1 METLFFVLC
10 LFLSVEGALSQETG
24 KLYTT
29 LSDLLN
35 ETSSSTL
42 NVIKE
47 KRNKKQLF
55 MSGGGDFKIYNGDKE
70 LDKEIKKKTFAI
82 EIDDTLYINCIGLK
96 FKKRPIGAWFAPGLI
111 CKGQVYFTAIP
122 TGSNA
127 AMAFGVVG
135 AAVQSANA
143 ASSRV
148 FYEVDDST
156 YISRRFRKKAE
167 IRQGGF
173 EKNGRIITKI
183 SGIAGTIPKRSI

>member
-1 METLFFVLC
+1 MKTLFFVLC

-47 KRNKKQLF
+47 KRNKNQLF

-111 CKGQVYFTAIP
+111 CKGKFISQQFPQVQMLLWHSESLEQQY
-122 TGSNA
+122 NQL
-127 AMAFGVVG
+127 M
-135 AAVQSANA
+135 QLHH
-143 ASSRV
+143 V
-148 FYEVDDST
+148 FST
-156 YISRRFRKKAE
+156 K
-167 IRQGGF
+167 
-173 EKNGRIITKI
+173 
-183 SGIAGTIPKRSI
+183 

>member
-1 METLFFVLC
+1 MKTLFFVLC

-111 CKGQVYFTAIP
+111 CKGKVYFTAIP

-127 AMAFGVVG
+127 AMG
-135 AAVQSANA
+135 
-143 ASSRV
+143 
-148 FYEVDDST
+148 
-156 YISRRFRKKAE
+156 FRKKAE

>member
-1 METLFFVLC
+1 MKTLFFVLC

-70 LDKEIKKKTFAI
+70 LD
-82 EIDDTLYINCIGLK
+82 
-96 FKKRPIGAWFAPGLI
+96 
-111 CKGQVYFTAIP
+111 Q
-122 TGSNA
+122 
-127 AMAFGVVG
+127 
-135 AAVQSANA
+135 
-143 ASSRV
+143 
-148 FYEVDDST
+148 
-156 YISRRFRKKAE
+156 
-167 IRQGGF
+167 
-173 EKNGRIITKI
+173 EKDLRH
-183 SGIAGTIPKRSI
+183 RD

>member
-1 METLFFVLC
+1 MKTLFFVLC

-29 LSDLLN
+29 FSDLLN

-47 KRNKKQLF
+47 KRNKNQLF

-96 FKKRPIGAWFAPGLI
+96 FKKRPIGAWFAAP
-111 CKGQVYFTAIP
+111 
-122 TGSNA
+122 
-127 AMAFGVVG
+127 
-135 AAVQSANA
+135 
-143 ASSRV
+143 SRV
-148 FYEVDDST
+148 FYEVDDSE
-156 YISRRFRKKAE
+156 KKLKLDRVDSKKMEELLQRYPELLERYQKEAFKELLDKGVE
-167 IRQGGF
+167 I
-173 EKNGRIITKI
+173 T
-183 SGIAGTIPKRSI
+183 TILVPSAPKSYLKDSLA

>member
-1 METLFFVLC
+1 MKTLFFVLC

-55 MSGGGDFKIYNGDKE
+55 MSGGGDFKI
-70 LDKEIKKKTFAI
+70 
-82 EIDDTLYINCIGLK
+82 DTLYINCIGLK

-111 CKGQVYFTAIP
+111 CKGKVYFTAIP

-148 FYEVDDST
+148 FYEVDDSE
-156 YISRRFRKKAE
+156 KKLKLDRVDSKKMEELLQRYPELLERYQKEAFKEHIE
-167 IRQGGF
+167 IEGKYLQAIKQQ
-173 EKNGRIITKI
+173 E
-183 SGIAGTIPKRSI
+183 

>member
-1 METLFFVLC
+1 MKTLFFVLC

-70 LDKEIKKKTFAI
+70 LEFISQQF
-82 EIDDTLYINCIGLK
+82 
-96 FKKRPIGAWFAPGLI
+96 P
-111 CKGQVYFTAIP
+111 QVQMLLWHSESLEQQY
-122 TGSNA
+122 NQL
-127 AMAFGVVG
+127 M
-135 AAVQSANA
+135 QLHH
-143 ASSRV
+143 V
-148 FYEVDDST
+148 FST
-156 YISRRFRKKAE
+156 K
-167 IRQGGF
+167 
-173 EKNGRIITKI
+173 
-183 SGIAGTIPKRSI
+183 

>member
-1 METLFFVLC
+1 MKTLFFVLC

-111 CKGQVYFTAIP
+111 CKGKVYFTAHLCMRVA
-122 TGSNA
+122 GDYD
-127 AMAFGVVG
+127 
-135 AAVQSANA
+135 AVREYHRALGCIC
-143 ASSRV
+143 
-148 FYEVDDST
+148 YENHEMGLYFINDPDD
-156 YISRRFRKKAE
+156 YWIE
-167 IRQGGF
+167 ILPA
-173 EKNGRIITKI
+173 K
-183 SGIAGTIPKRSI
+183 

>member
-1 METLFFVLC
+1 MKTLFFVLC

-111 CKGQVYFTAIP
+111 LSLIH
-122 TGSNA
+122 
-127 AMAFGVVG
+127 
-135 AAVQSANA
+135 
-143 ASSRV
+143 
-148 FYEVDDST
+148 
-156 YISRRFRKKAE
+156 I
-167 IRQGGF
+167 
-173 EKNGRIITKI
+173 
-183 SGIAGTIPKRSI
+183 

>member
-1 METLFFVLC
+1 MKTLFFVLC

-82 EIDDTLYINCIGLK
+82 EIDDTLYMGLK
-96 FKKRPIGAWFAPGLI
+96 
-111 CKGQVYFTAIP
+111 
-122 TGSNA
+122 
-127 AMAFGVVG
+127 
-135 AAVQSANA
+135 
-143 ASSRV
+143 
-148 FYEVDDST
+148 
-156 YISRRFRKKAE
+156 
-167 IRQGGF
+167 
-173 EKNGRIITKI
+173 TK
-183 SGIAGTIPKRSI
+183 